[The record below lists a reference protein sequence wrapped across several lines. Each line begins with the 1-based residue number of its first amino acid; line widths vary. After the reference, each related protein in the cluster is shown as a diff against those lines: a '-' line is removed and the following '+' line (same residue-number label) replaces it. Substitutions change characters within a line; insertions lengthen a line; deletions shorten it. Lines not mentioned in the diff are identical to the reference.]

1 MLADREQDQPEDG
14 TEAESKAK
22 DQAEEGSRSKSARKP
37 RKPGARKRAAKARKK
52 TAPKGPADKSGD
64 SKGSGDSGD
73 SAESDKPKRRKGPSA
88 SKASG
93 AAAKSSKSSKSSKK
107 SKGSKGESTADEESA
122 PATEDDSNGDLLP
135 FDDKPVPP
143 FGGDILPSGE
153 SLSGQL
159 DFSNDVAEP
168 LDFDEEEYEDAY
180 DEALDLDASPQ
191 GEQAR
196 VDAAREELG
205 LGDDEMILVAVRGMI
220 LFPGVVLPVVVG
232 RERSVLAL
240 QAAAKAGGEVG
251 LLLQKDADD
260 EDPGPRDLY
269 RIGTVAGIVRYLA
282 APDDNHH
289 VIVQGRDRFR
299 VKRFTQREPFYVA
312 QIERLPDPPGDE
324 SETDI
329 EARSLHLKHQATTAL
344 QLLPEPPEELEQAV
358 KSAASPALLTDLI
371 ATFIEQPAEEKQE
384 ILATLPLVQRMEKVS
399 AKLKHVIEVLSLSK
413 ELRKKTRVGM
423 EKAQR
428 EYFLREQLKTIQAEL
443 ADGVSPDIK
452 EIEDAIEAA
461 RLPEPVEIE
470 ARKELARLER
480 MPEQA
485 AEYGML
491 RTYLET
497 LTELPWSKSTEDR
510 LDLKKARRILNRDH
524 YGLDK
529 VKRRILEFLAVKQLK
544 PDGKSPIL
552 CLVGP
557 PGVGKTSLGRSI
569 AEAMGREFVRA
580 SLGGVHDESEVRG
593 HRRTYVGALPGMIVQ
608 GLRRA
613 GSNNPVF
620 LLDEM
625 DKLGRGFQG
634 DPSSALLEVLDP
646 AQNGTFRDHY
656 LGHPFDL
663 SRVMF
668 VATANVLHEIPG
680 PLRDRCEVIELVGY
694 TDEEKLEIAKRYL
707 VERQVKENGLDNQRL
722 ALKED
727 ALIELIEA
735 YTREAGCRE
744 LERQIAAL
752 CRYAATQIASGE
764 RRRMTVRK
772 RDIAEI
778 LGPPKYEDE
787 ARLRTAVPGVATG
800 LAWTSVGGDLLFIEA
815 TKMPGKGQLILTG
828 QLGDVMKESV
838 RAALSLVRSRAA
850 GLGIDAT
857 EFDKL
862 DLHVHFPAGAI
873 PKDGPS
879 AGVTVT
885 TALVSLLTGRRVRPD
900 LAMTGEVSLRGL
912 VLPIGGVKEKLLAA
926 YRAGVTTVLIPKR
939 NEKDLAEVPKAALA
953 KLEVIGVERIDQ
965 VLEVAFGEPAPARR
979 SKPSRSVETK
989 TSKASKAT
997 SRTTRSTAKKVSKKV
1012 SKTAS
1017 KKATKKRVGRKRS

>member
-1 MLADREQDQPEDG
+1 MPDDSQGDDVPEEEPSASAKRPKSKRSKRATKKRAGRRSSKAPGSGGASVGDAPEGAAPRGEAKAGEPALLPFEGEADEVPEPRSKRGPATSDAPFDGAVFPSAESLEGQLDYADADDAQPEDG
-14 TEAESKAK
+14 
-22 DQAEEGSRSKSARKP
+22 
-37 RKPGARKRAAKARKK
+37 
-52 TAPKGPADKSGD
+52 
-64 SKGSGDSGD
+64 
-73 SAESDKPKRRKGPSA
+73 
-88 SKASG
+88 
-93 AAAKSSKSSKSSKK
+93 
-107 SKGSKGESTADEESA
+107 DEE
-122 PATEDDSNGDLLP
+122 
-135 FDDKPVPP
+135 FDD
-143 FGGDILPSGE
+143 D
-153 SLSGQL
+153 
-159 DFSNDVAEP
+159 
-168 LDFDEEEYEDAY
+168 Y
-180 DEALDLDASPQ
+180 DGALDLDAPQ
-191 GEQAR
+191 LNEAAR
-196 VDAAREELG
+196 VEAARQELG
-205 LGDDEMILVAVRGMI
+205 LADDEMILVAVRGMI

-232 RERSVLAL
+232 RERSVKAL

-251 LLLQKDADD
+251 LLLQKDGEQ

-299 VKRFTQREPFYVA
+299 VKRFTRREPFYVA
-312 QIERLPDPPGDE
+312 QIERLPDPGAE
-324 SETDI
+324 EAGTDV
-329 EARSLHLKHQATTAL
+329 EARALLLKHQATTAL

-358 KSAASPALLTDLI
+358 KSASTPALLTDLI
-371 ATFIEQPAEEKQE
+371 ATFIEQPADEKQE
-384 ILATLPLVQRMEKVS
+384 ILATLPLVPRMEKVS

-443 ADGVSPDIK
+443 ADGVAPEIK
-452 EIEDAIEAA
+452 ELEEAIDAAG
-461 RLPEPVEIE
+461 LPEPVEVE

-497 LTELPWSKSTEDR
+497 VTELPWSKSTEDR

-524 YGLDK
+524 YGLEK

-580 SLGGVHDESEVRG
+580 SLGGVHDESEIRG
-593 HRRTYVGALPGMIVQ
+593 HRRTYVGAMPGMIVQ

-613 GSNNPVF
+613 GANNPVF

-646 AQNGTFRDHY
+646 AQNSTFRDHY
-656 LGHPFDL
+656 LGQPFDL

-707 VERQVKENGLDNQRL
+707 VARQTEENGLTPKQLNI
-722 ALKED
+722 KED
-727 ALIELIEA
+727 GLSELIQS

-744 LERQIAAL
+744 LERQIAAV

-764 RRRMTVRK
+764 RRRMTVGK
-772 RDIAEI
+772 RDLEPI
-778 LGPPKYEDE
+778 LGPPKFEDE
-787 ARLRTAVPGVATG
+787 VRLRTSIPGVATG
-800 LAWTSVGGDLLFIEA
+800 LAWTAVGGDLLFIEA
-815 TKMPGKGQLILTG
+815 TRMPGKGQLILTG

-838 RAALSLVRSRAA
+838 RAALSLVRGRAE
-850 GLGIDAT
+850 GLGIAAEVFEKT
-857 EFDKL
+857 

-885 TALVSLLTGRRVRPD
+885 TALVSLLTGQKVRPD

-926 YRAGVTTVLIPKR
+926 YRAGVRTVLIPKR
-939 NEKDLAEVPKAALA
+939 NEKDLGEVPAAALQA
-953 KLEVIGVERIDQ
+953 LEVIGVEHVDE
-965 VLEVAFGEPAPARR
+965 VLEIALAGTR
-979 SKPSRSVETK
+979 SSALSSSSRKRASKK
-989 TSKASKAT
+989 TSK
-997 SRTTRSTAKKVSKKV
+997 KKV
-1012 SKTAS
+1012 AS
-1017 KKATKKRVGRKRS
+1017 KKRAGRTRPRRSS

>member
-1 MLADREQDQPEDG
+1 MLDEGQGDDVPEQEPE
-14 TEAESKAK
+14 APKK
-22 DQAEEGSRSKSARKP
+22 KST
-37 RKPGARKRAAKARKK
+37 KRAAKKRASTKRSTAKDTAKKRPVKKRTRRK
-52 TAPKGPADKSGD
+52 ADESEAENPADEDSVESALLPFEGD
-64 SKGSGDSGD
+64 APEDSEAPNLGPESAD
-73 SAESDKPKRRKGPSA
+73 APFDGAVFPSAESL
-88 SKASG
+88 
-93 AAAKSSKSSKSSKK
+93 
-107 SKGSKGESTADEESA
+107 E
-122 PATEDDSNGDLLP
+122 
-135 FDDKPVPP
+135 
-143 FGGDILPSGE
+143 
-153 SLSGQL
+153 GQL
-159 DFSNDVAEP
+159 DFADGDVDPFVED
-168 LDFDEEEYEDAY
+168 DFDDDYDA
-180 DEALDLDASPQ
+180 ALDLDAPQ
-191 GEQAR
+191 PNEAAR
-196 VDAAREELG
+196 VAAAREELG
-205 LGDDEMILVAVRGMI
+205 LGEDEMILVAVRGMI

-232 RERSVLAL
+232 RERSVQAL

-251 LLLQKDADD
+251 LLLQKDGEQ

-299 VKRFTQREPFYVA
+299 VKRFTRREPFYVA
-312 QIERLPDPPGDE
+312 QIERLPDPAADDAG
-324 SETDI
+324 TDI
-329 EARSLHLKHQATTAL
+329 EARALHLKHQATTAL

-358 KSAASPALLTDLI
+358 KSASSPALLTDLI

-384 ILATLPLVQRMEKVS
+384 ILATLPLVPRMERVS

-443 ADGVSPDIK
+443 ADGVAPEIK
-452 EIEDAIEAA
+452 ELEEAIEAA
-461 RLPEPVEIE
+461 GLPEQVEVE

-491 RTYLET
+491 RNYLET
-497 LTELPWSKSTEDR
+497 VTELPWSKSTEDR

-524 YGLDK
+524 YGLEK

-580 SLGGVHDESEVRG
+580 SLGGVHDESEIRG
-593 HRRTYVGALPGMIVQ
+593 HRRTYVGAMPGMIVQ

-646 AQNGTFRDHY
+646 SQNSTFRDHY
-656 LGHPFDL
+656 LGQPFDL

-668 VATANVLHEIPG
+668 VATANVLHEIPS

-707 VERQVKENGLDNQRL
+707 VARQIEENGLTDKQL
-722 ALKED
+722 IFKQD
-727 ALIELIEA
+727 GLIELIGS

-744 LERQIAAL
+744 LERQIAAVS
-752 CRYAATQIASGE
+752 RFVATQIASGE
-764 RRRMTVRK
+764 RRRVTVGK
-772 RDIAEI
+772 KELFAI

-787 ARLRTAVPGVATG
+787 VRLRTSIPGVATG
-800 LAWTSVGGDLLFIEA
+800 LAWTAVGGDLLFIEA
-815 TKMPGKGQLILTG
+815 TRMPGKGQLILTG

-838 RAALSLVRSRAA
+838 RAALSLVRDRAE
-850 GLGIDAT
+850 GLGIPADVFEKT
-857 EFDKL
+857 

-885 TALVSLLTGRRVRPD
+885 TALVSLLTGQKVRAD

-926 YRAGVTTVLIPKR
+926 YRAGVRTVLIPKR
-939 NEKDLAEVPKAALA
+939 NEKDLSEVPAAALKA
-953 KLEVIGVERIDQ
+953 LEVIGVDRIEQ
-965 VLEVAFGEPAPARR
+965 VLEIALAEPRPTRR
-979 SKPSRSVETK
+979 S
-989 TSKASKAT
+989 SKASPRKGK
-997 SRTTRSTAKKVSKKV
+997 TAKRKTRKSNAVSKRSSTKKAN
-1012 SKTAS
+1012 SNKARS
-1017 KKATKKRVGRKRS
+1017 KKATVRRRTRKSS

>member
-1 MLADREQDQPEDG
+1 MLDEGQGDDVPEQEPE
-14 TEAESKAK
+14 APQ
-22 DQAEEGSRSKSARKP
+22 QAS
-37 RKPGARKRAAKARKK
+37 KRAAKKRASKKKAATKNVASKKVANKKRAGRKSD
-52 TAPKGPADKSGD
+52 P
-64 SKGSGDSGD
+64 
-73 SAESDKPKRRKGPSA
+73 SAEADA
-88 SKASG
+88 STDDAV
-93 AAAKSSKSSKSSKK
+93 
-107 SKGSKGESTADEESA
+107 ESA
-122 PATEDDSNGDLLP
+122 LLP
-135 FDDKPVPP
+135 FEGDAPTEEDEQPNLGPESADAP
-143 FGGDILPSGE
+143 FDGAVFPSSE
-153 SLSGQL
+153 SLDGQL
-159 DFSNDVAEP
+159 DFADADVEP
-168 LDFDEEEYEDAY
+168 YVEDDFDDDYDA
-180 DEALDLDASPQ
+180 ALELDAPQ
-191 GEQAR
+191 PNEAAR
-196 VDAAREELG
+196 VAAAREELG

-232 RERSVLAL
+232 RERSVQAL

-251 LLLQKDADD
+251 LLLQKDGEQ

-299 VKRFTQREPFYVA
+299 VKRFTRREPFYVA
-312 QIERLPDPPGDE
+312 QIERLPDPAAEEAG
-324 SETDI
+324 TDI
-329 EARSLHLKHQATTAL
+329 EARALHLKHQATTAL

-358 KSAASPALLTDLI
+358 KSASSPALLTDLI

-384 ILATLPLVQRMEKVS
+384 ILATLPLVPRMEKVS

-443 ADGVSPDIK
+443 ADGVAPEIK
-452 EIEDAIEAA
+452 ELEEAIEAA
-461 RLPEPVEIE
+461 GMPEQVEVE

-491 RTYLET
+491 RNYLET
-497 LTELPWSKSTEDR
+497 VTELPWSKSTEDR

-524 YGLDK
+524 YGLEK

-580 SLGGVHDESEVRG
+580 SLGGVHDESEIRG
-593 HRRTYVGALPGMIVQ
+593 HRRTYVGAMPGMIVQ

-646 AQNGTFRDHY
+646 AQNATFRDHY
-656 LGHPFDL
+656 LGQPFDL

-707 VERQVKENGLDNQRL
+707 VARQIEENGLTEKQLN
-722 ALKED
+722 LKQD
-727 ALIELIEA
+727 GLVELIES

-744 LERQIAAL
+744 LERQIAAV

-764 RRRMTVRK
+764 RRRMTVGK
-772 RDIAEI
+772 QDLAAI

-787 ARLRTAVPGVATG
+787 VRLRTSIPGVATG
-800 LAWTSVGGDLLFIEA
+800 LAWTAVGGDLLFIEA
-815 TKMPGKGQLILTG
+815 TRMPGKGQLILTG

-838 RAALSLVRSRAA
+838 RAALSLVRDRAE
-850 GLGIDAT
+850 GLGIAADVFEKT
-857 EFDKL
+857 

-885 TALVSLLTGRRVRPD
+885 TALVSLLTGQKVRAD

-926 YRAGVTTVLIPKR
+926 YRAGIRTVLIPKR
-939 NEKDLAEVPKAALA
+939 NEKDLAEVPAAALKA
-953 KLEVIGVERIDQ
+953 LEVIGVERIEQ
-965 VLEVAFGEPAPARR
+965 VLELALGEPRPARR
-979 SKPSRSVETK
+979 SSKRTVKKRSVK
-989 TSKASKAT
+989 KRA
-997 SRTTRSTAKKVSKKV
+997 AKKQSSRKAAGSPRKKTRRSK
-1012 SKTAS
+1012 
-1017 KKATKKRVGRKRS
+1017 